1 MLRQSGPAPVLAC
14 ATAAAATLPTNTR
27 LLRASRAAGG
37 FPIRTLVG
45 GIVVVAVA
53 PCYDQPVDNR
63 TEPRTA
69 RQWIRY
75 LVIAVIALFLVW
87 WMLRVYVL

>member
-1 MLRQSGPAPVLAC
+1 
-14 ATAAAATLPTNTR
+14 
-27 LLRASRAAGG
+27 
-37 FPIRTLVG
+37 
-45 GIVVVAVA
+45 
-53 PCYDQPVDNR
+53 VDNR

-75 LVIAVIALFLVW
+75 LVITVIALFLVW